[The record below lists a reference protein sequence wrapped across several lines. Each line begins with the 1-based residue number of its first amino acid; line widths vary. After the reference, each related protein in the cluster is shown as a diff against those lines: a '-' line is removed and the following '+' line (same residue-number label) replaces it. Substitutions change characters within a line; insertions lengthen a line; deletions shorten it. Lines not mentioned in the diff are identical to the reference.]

1 MKNFKNI
8 FLIFILCLTIL
19 ILTGAGCAGQN
30 QKKQDVMTTE
40 DDTITNDNK
49 KQNDELINETDQIN
63 DTSGIKKDEQ
73 KQVDSAMKKDE
84 LMINEEKPAGN
95 NQNYSGAVIS
105 GKTAKLYDYNQADYE
120 AALKTDNLIVLYFY
134 ANWCPICKEEIATAL
149 YPVFNELDKD
159 NVIGFRVNYNDN
171 ETESSEKELAREFG
185 VAYQHTKVFV
195 KDNQRV
201 LKSPEDWDKDRY
213 ISEINKALQ

>member
-8 FLIFILCLTIL
+8 FLVFILCLTIL
-19 ILTGAGCAGQN
+19 ILAGAGCAGQN
-30 QKKQDVMTTE
+30 QKKQDVMTAE
-40 DDTITNDNK
+40 DDIITNDNE
-49 KQNDELINETDQIN
+49 KQKDETVNEADQMNDA
-63 DTSGIKKDEQ
+63 SRIKKDEQ
-73 KQVDSAMKKDE
+73 KQVDSAIKKDDS
-84 LMINEEKPAGN
+84 MIDEENPADN
-95 NQNYSGAVIS
+95 NQSYGGTVIS

-134 ANWCPICKEEIATAL
+134 ANWCPICKEEVSAAL
-149 YPVFNELDKD
+149 YPVFNELDKN

-171 ETESSEKELAREFG
+171 ETDGNEKELAREFG

-213 ISEINKALQ
+213 VSEINKALQ